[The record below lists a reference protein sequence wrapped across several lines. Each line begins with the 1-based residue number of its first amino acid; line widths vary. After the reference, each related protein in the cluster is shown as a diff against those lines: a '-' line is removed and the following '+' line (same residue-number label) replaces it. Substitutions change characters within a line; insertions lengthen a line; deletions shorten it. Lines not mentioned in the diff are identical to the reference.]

1 MMQVDGIDVKIQ
13 VLLPAAWA
21 LLHSAS
27 SLHLPPLCQ
36 PLAINTMPFFFL
48 PLILLSLLGQ
58 MKMEGSHLRLI
69 REPQQVQNA
78 HHPRR

>member
-36 PLAINTMPFFFL
+36 PLAINTMPFFFFFTSHSAL
-48 PLILLSLLGQ
+48 TSRADEDGGQ
-58 MKMEGSHLRLI
+58 SFKT
-69 REPQQVQNA
+69 N
-78 HHPRR
+78 